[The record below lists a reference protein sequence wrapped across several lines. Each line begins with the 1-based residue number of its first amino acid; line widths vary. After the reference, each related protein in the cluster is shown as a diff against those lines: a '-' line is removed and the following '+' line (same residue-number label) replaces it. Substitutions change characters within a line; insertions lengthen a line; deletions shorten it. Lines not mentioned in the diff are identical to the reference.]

1 VPLVRILVL
10 AIALAHASGVAD
22 LVLEVACE
30 EACEEGDCED
40 CPPACPTC
48 HCPTRCPVGVASEA
62 VHVVAPEPRVT
73 RPVLADRDRVP
84 ATPDP
89 NEILRV
95 PIARLA

>member
-1 VPLVRILVL
+1 
-10 AIALAHASGVAD
+10 
-22 LVLEVACE
+22 
-30 EACEEGDCED
+30 
-40 CPPACPTC
+40 
-48 HCPTRCPVGVASEA
+48 VASEA